1 MHNRHFYILLLI
13 LVIGMTSFFGLASSA
28 WFRVFAKERIE
39 NLTSSAEIQRFRED
53 YIKNFKRIRMNSTPG
68 DARFL
73 RILIQSAQRK
83 RGIEVGTATG
93 YGAIVMGMGFERT
106 QGELITIDIDP
117 NMVKTARKHI
127 KNMGLEKTVKVVE
140 GDALEV
146 IPKLKGEFDFMF
158 IDAVKEDYLNY
169 VKAALP
175 LMKPGAVIV
184 ADNVIRLE
192 KRMRDFLD
200 FMEKDPNYDM
210 QIIRCSDEKRD
221 GMAVIYKI
229 K

>member
-1 MHNRHFYILLLI
+1 MHNRHFHILPLI
-13 LVIGMTSFFGLASSA
+13 LIIGIASFFGLASSP
-28 WFRVFAKERIE
+28 WISVFAKESIE
-39 NLTSSAEIQRFRED
+39 NLTSPSEIQIFRRD

-73 RILIQSAQRK
+73 RILIQSAQSK

-93 YGAIVMGMGFERT
+93 YGAIVMGIGFERT
-106 QGELITIDIDP
+106 QGELITIDVDP
-117 NMVKTARKHI
+117 EMVSVARKHI

-146 IPKLKGEFDFMF
+146 IPKLEGEFDFIF
-158 IDAVKEDYLNY
+158 IDAVKEDYLKY
-169 VKAALP
+169 FKAVSP
-175 LMKPGAVIV
+175 LLKPGAVIV
-184 ADNVIRLE
+184 ADNVIRFE

-200 FMEKDPNYDM
+200 FMKNDPNYDM
-210 QIIRCSDEKRD
+210 QIIRCSEEKSD